1 MKAVDPR
8 LNEHREV
15 WERKPGLR
23 AIYADYHRRL
33 LDPLPSGEPLLEIG
47 GGSGNFGEASSDI
60 VSVDLLASPW
70 VDVACDAHHLPFS
83 AAAFGGIAML
93 DVLHHLAQ
101 PAAFF
106 DEAARILRSGGRL
119 VMIEPCIT
127 PLSWPFYHFLHQEP
141 VDMSVNPLAD
151 QPAEVAEDPF
161 LSNQAI
167 PTLLFRRKRHRQQFA
182 ARHSEFKVCDVHIF
196 SLFAYALSGGF
207 KRWSLLP
214 AFAAG
219 PLLKSEGILSPLLG
233 PIFGFRLFVIL
244 ERA

>member
-1 MKAVDPR
+1 MPAVDPR
-8 LNEHREV
+8 LSEHRDV
-15 WERKPGLR
+15 WEKKPGLR

-33 LDPLPSGEPLLEIG
+33 LASLPSGEPLLEIG
-47 GGSGNFGEASSDI
+47 GGSGNLGEASSDI
-60 VSVDLLASPW
+60 ISVDLLASPW

-83 AAAFGGIAML
+83 AGAFGGIAML

-106 DEAARILRSGGRL
+106 DEAARVLRPGGRL
-119 VMIEPCIT
+119 VMIEPGIT

-141 VDMSVNPLAD
+141 VDMSVDPLAD

-167 PTLLFRRKRHRQQFA
+167 PTLLFRRKRYRLQFA
-182 ARHSEFKVCDVHIF
+182 SRHPELQVRDVQTF
-196 SLFAYALSGGF
+196 SLFAYPLSGGF

-214 AFAAG
+214 KRIAG
-219 PLLKSEGILSPLLG
+219 PLLKGEAALSPLLG
-233 PIFGFRLFVIL
+233 PVLGFRLSVIL
-244 ERA
+244 ERV